1 MNVRLTDAEYVASRF
16 TISVFPNTLPAKKS
30 KSIPDGT
37 SMDNKLTKAGPGWWA
52 ATSQSLV
59 TKITHLVLPSQRQIN
74 SVVTLPGYQQYYL
87 EELV

>member
-1 MNVRLTDAEYVASRF
+1 
-16 TISVFPNTLPAKKS
+16 
-30 KSIPDGT
+30 
-37 SMDNKLTKAGPGWWA
+37 MDNKLTKAGPGWWA